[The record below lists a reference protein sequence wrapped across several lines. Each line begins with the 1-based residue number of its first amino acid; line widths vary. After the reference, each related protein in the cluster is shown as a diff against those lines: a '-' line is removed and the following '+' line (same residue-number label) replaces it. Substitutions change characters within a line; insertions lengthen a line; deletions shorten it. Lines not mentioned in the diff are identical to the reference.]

1 MKKAIFI
8 LSALICAGQLSAA
21 PAGNTVEAGGVE
33 KSDSTVKNV
42 VPDVSVVY
50 YQMEHSGKYMNVE
63 MNVDL
68 SELKVRSNRAVL
80 LIPRLVNGTDSLDL
94 PSIGIYGRDRYY
106 IYTRN
111 GISTLSNERELS
123 FKAKDKPGSLSYSNL
138 VSYLDW
144 INGASLK
151 LYRSDWGCC
160 KTKLAEYEGLLGQH
174 NEKFFPE
181 LVYVTP
187 KAEMDKIRFLS
198 GSAFI
203 DFPVDQTVIY
213 PDYRRNTA
221 ELGKVHASI
230 DSVRND
236 SDVTITGVWLK
247 GFASPESPYK
257 HNTELA
263 IGRTATLAREHEKDG
278 SAHVYTDIDRLYY
291 GFLENVQLG
300 DEYHFTMPL
309 MKNTNNLRI
318 ILQHLSGEPVP
329 EDMFTY
335 SIIDDNGSLDWDNS
349 VLPDETITYHAWH
362 VGSGTAVTDP
372 EPPVQDNATKVQSA
386 FSTALAEFT
395 VSRLMADHAPETRL
409 VVRRA
414 EDGEEIIN
422 INLIDALLLVKE
434 YYNRNMSDQ
443 EYLDRNDEYS
453 LTFFLDEGFRWM
465 NAYIYINSW
474 RVVLQNTSL

>member
-1 MKKAIFI
+1 
-8 LSALICAGQLSAA
+8 
-21 PAGNTVEAGGVE
+21 
-33 KSDSTVKNV
+33 
-42 VPDVSVVY
+42 
-50 YQMEHSGKYMNVE
+50 
-63 MNVDL
+63 
-68 SELKVRSNRAVL
+68 
-80 LIPRLVNGTDSLDL
+80 
-94 PSIGIYGRDRYY
+94 
-106 IYTRN
+106 
-111 GISTLSNERELS
+111 
-123 FKAKDKPGSLSYSNL
+123 
-138 VSYLDW
+138 
-144 INGASLK
+144 
-151 LYRSDWGCC
+151 
-160 KTKLAEYEGLLGQH
+160 
-174 NEKFFPE
+174 
-181 LVYVTP
+181 
-187 KAEMDKIRFLS
+187 
-198 GSAFI
+198 
-203 DFPVDQTVIY
+203 
-213 PDYRRNTA
+213 
-221 ELGKVHASI
+221 
-230 DSVRND
+230 
-236 SDVTITGVWLK
+236 
-247 GFASPESPYK
+247 
-257 HNTELA
+257 
-263 IGRTATLAREHEKDG
+263 
-278 SAHVYTDIDRLYY
+278 
-291 GFLENVQLG
+291 
-300 DEYHFTMPL
+300 

-372 EPPVQDNATKVQSA
+372 EPPVQDNTTKVQSA

-422 INLIDALLLVKE
+422 INLIDALLLVKG